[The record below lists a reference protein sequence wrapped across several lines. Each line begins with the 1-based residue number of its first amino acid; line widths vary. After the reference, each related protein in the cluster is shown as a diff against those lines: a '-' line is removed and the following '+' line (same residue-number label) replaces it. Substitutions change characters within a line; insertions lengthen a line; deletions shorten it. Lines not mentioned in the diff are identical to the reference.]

1 MSSKNSFF
9 NIDGIELQRCIAKKL
24 NIKKKLNDEEIR
36 TCYLLDFLQVKDK
49 DEKLGVS
56 QTTVASKK

>member
-1 MSSKNSFF
+1 MHCK
-9 NIDGIELQRCIAKKL
+9 EAQY
-24 NIKKKLNDEEIR
+24 KKKFNDEEIR

>member
-1 MSSKNSFF
+1 MHRKEAQYKKN
-9 NIDGIELQRCIAKKL
+9 
-24 NIKKKLNDEEIR
+24 LNDEEIR
-36 TCYLLDFLQVKDK
+36 TCYLPVLDFLQVKDK

>member
-1 MSSKNSFF
+1 MVLNFST
-9 NIDGIELQRCIAKKL
+9 CIAKNL

-36 TCYLLDFLQVKDK
+36 TCSLLDFLQVKDK